1 MNATMNEVVE
11 VSVSQLSEHSLQ
23 SQFSPD
29 MKTKDWAKF
38 LTDIKK
44 DGILQPLFAT
54 KGFKVIDGRHRLK
67 AAKELGIE
75 NVNVVFVDIPENE
88 IASYITATKL
98 LRDTLTKGQRA
109 CIVINLY
116 YEEEKQKAKAR
127 SLANLTQNAESS
139 ELESREITGEV
150 AEILSKK
157 SGVGKTNI
165 YYLLSIKEKRP
176 DLCKKVFDG
185 SYSIGKALAEMKRDE
200 NPPTTEEERQEEL
213 NARSTQIVK
222 NISKAELGQAQFD
235 ESLPMTS
242 PYNTAVSLRKAAL
255 SATATVLNN
264 TGKLK
269 EVEEPT
275 VKDGA
280 RKQLL
285 TLAQSCIISLGQ
297 TSDSEDDAE
306 ILAVCLELLEKIG
319 GGK

>member
-1 MNATMNEVVE
+1 MRATMNEVVE

-23 SQFSPD
+23 TQFSPD

-38 LTDIKK
+38 LTEIKK
-44 DGILQPLFAT
+44 DGILQPLYAT

-109 CIVINLY
+109 CIVINLF
-116 YEEEKQKAKAR
+116 YEEEKQKAKMTQGTR
-127 SLANLTQNAESS
+127 TDISPEMETSL
-139 ELESREITGEV
+139 TGEV
-150 AEILSKK
+150 AEVLSKK

-165 YYLLSIKEKRP
+165 YYLLAVKDKRP
-176 DLCKKVFDG
+176 DLYEKVFDG
-185 SYSIGKALAEMKRDE
+185 SYSIGKAHTQMKLDE
-200 NPPTTEEERQEEL
+200 APPTTEEERQEEL
-213 NARSTQIVK
+213 DARSSQIVK
-222 NISKAELGQAQFD
+222 NISKGELGQAQFD

-242 PYNTAVSLRKAAL
+242 PHNTAVSLRKAAL

-264 TGKLK
+264 TSKLK

-319 GGK
+319 GGTK

>member
-1 MNATMNEVVE
+1 MTQVNEVVE
-11 VSVSQLSEHSLQ
+11 VAVSQLSEHSLQ

-38 LTDIKK
+38 LTEIKR

-116 YEEEKQKAKAR
+116 YEAEKQKAKLTQGTR
-127 SLANLTQNAESS
+127 TDISSEMETSLA
-139 ELESREITGEV
+139 GEV
-150 AEILSKK
+150 ADTLSKK

-165 YYLLSIKEKRP
+165 YYLLSVRDNRP
-176 DLCKKVFDG
+176 DLYEKVFDG
-185 SYSIGKALAEMKRDE
+185 SYSIGKAHTQMKLDE
-200 NPPTTEEERQEEL
+200 APPTTEEERQEEL
-213 NARSTQIVK
+213 EERSSQIVK
-222 NISKAELGQAQFD
+222 DISKGELGQAQFD

-242 PYNTAVSLRKAAL
+242 PHNTAVSLRKAAL

-269 EVEEPT
+269 EVEEPS

-297 TSDSEDDAE
+297 TSENEDDAE

-319 GGK
+319 GGN